1 MRLVYDP
8 VREHFL
14 KSIIAAEPYVE
25 DLIAAV
31 PGAASEV
38 FQTVAGFRLAAQ
50 QTTFGWGV
58 SYTKWLGQFMQDFDP
73 DEDPRNMPLMV
84 MLTFGM
90 PVSFLPFGFVSMG
103 SYFTPV
109 TAAVAA
115 PLDAWNIYKYF
126 S

>member
-14 KSIIAAEPYVE
+14 RPLIAAEPYVE
-25 DLIAAV
+25 DLIVGV

-58 SYTKWLGQFMQDFDP
+58 SYTKWLGRVTTKYG
-73 DEDPRNMPLMV
+73 DEPENKPMMV
-84 MLTFGM
+84 LLTAGM
-90 PVSFLPFGFVSMG
+90 IVSYLPFGFVSLG